1 MVPTV
6 IVGILLVLVGF
17 LPVAVTVAVPQ
28 AHNTRKCKGCGA
40 VKRLDKYE
48 GNMPTCKAC
57 RSKKARADN
66 KLKAASSTAATCGTC
81 YCCKVTKT
89 ASEFTRNNNRLGGP
103 ADTCR
108 RCHNEKTAAARTK
121 HQAKVE
127 QESHMTCKE
136 LTSVSE
142 MTRIS
147 AICKACRNKAAKRR
161 YANDLNFK
169 IKAEM
174 SATVPLLVVAEP
186 WRCHISTRTL
196 QDVCVSCRR

>member
-6 IVGILLVLVGF
+6 LVGILLVLVGF
-17 LPVAVTVAVPQ
+17 LPVAVTVAVLL

-48 GNMPTCKAC
+48 GNRSTCKAC
-57 RSKKARADN
+57 RSMKARADN
-66 KLKAASSTAATCGTC
+66 KLKAASSTAATSGKR

-89 ASEFTRNNNRLGGP
+89 ASEFTRNNDRVGGL

-108 RCHNEKTAAARTK
+108 RSHNEKTAAARKT
-121 HQAKVE
+121 HQAKLE
-127 QESHMTCKE
+127 QESHMTSTTCKE
-136 LTSVSE
+136 LTPLSE

-161 YANDLNFK
+161 YA
-169 IKAEM
+169 
-174 SATVPLLVVAEP
+174 
-186 WRCHISTRTL
+186 IST
-196 QDVCVSCRR
+196 SG